1 MKFLI
6 SILIIIGITLFI
18 YSIGPTLFYKITKRN
33 PPKNTN
39 DKNSILLTFDDGPSK
54 EYTNKL
60 LDLLKTYNIQA
71 TFFVV
76 ARQAEKQP
84 EIIKRIVRDGH
95 TLGLHSLEHKN
106 ALIKGYL
113 YTKHDFEESI
123 RTIKKLGYDVTYYR
137 PPWGHVNLFT
147 LYYIKK
153 YGLKLVLWNTMV
165 GDWSKNISAYDIKN
179 RLLNKTK
186 DKSVI
191 CLHDG
196 RGSEGAPIRTIEALY
211 TVIPELID
219 KGFTFKDIKEF
230 Y

>member
-71 TFFVV
+71 TFFVI

-106 ALIKGYL
+106 VLIKGYL

-123 RTIKKLGYDVTYYR
+123 RTIRKLGYDVTYYR

-153 YGLKLVLWNTMV
+153 YGLKLVLWNTTV
-165 GDWSKNISAYDIKN
+165 GDWAKNISAYDIKN
-179 RLLNKTK
+179 SLLNKTK
-186 DKSVI
+186 DRSVI

-196 RGSEGAPIRTIEALY
+196 RGSEGEPIRTIEALY

-219 KGFTFKDIKEF
+219 KEFKFKDIKEF

>member
-6 SILIIIGITLFI
+6 SVLIIIGITLFI

-54 EYTNKL
+54 AYTNKL
-60 LDLLKTYNIQA
+60 LDLLRTYNIQA

-76 ARQAEKQP
+76 AKQAEKQP
-84 EIIKRIVRDGH
+84 EIIERIVRDGH

-113 YTKHDFEESI
+113 YTKYDFQESI

-137 PPWGHVNLFT
+137 PPWGHLNLFT

-165 GDWSKNISAYDIKN
+165 GDWSKNTSVYDIKN

-211 TVIPELID
+211 TAIPELID